1 MITLATL
8 KDATAQQVFDQV
20 STHLLTQMKQSSG
33 YDRHEDFQCYYRSG
47 EGRSLKCA
55 AGCLIADDEYV
66 LAMDEPYK
74 CSGTAWEA
82 IIEAGHAPRTH
93 ELLITQLQWVHDS
106 FLPLAW
112 AEHLKE
118 LATEFGLEYDHAA

>member
-20 STHLLTQMKQSSG
+20 RTHLLTQMEQSSG
-33 YDRHEDFQCYYRSG
+33 YDRNEDFQCYYRSG
-47 EGRSLKCA
+47 SLKCA

-66 LAMDEPYK
+66 PAMDEPYE
-74 CSGTAWEA
+74 CSCPAWEA

-112 AEHLKE
+112 AEELKE
-118 LATEFGLEYDHAA
+118 LAKEFGLEYDHAA